1 MKVSEIKAA
10 ATKVV
15 AKSVEKPKEEV
26 TVYRSPKGTVTIT
39 RNAGTEKTAKEVP
52 VETKKKG
59 KRCHCGRFLSRDGY
73 CHVHGKVGG
82 SVIAR
87 TVEEAKERRAK
98 EAYFAKRNK
107 FYADLRATIKEY
119 EDFQKELKSKIR
131 NYHSD
136 GTVKGKEYHKGDYIL
151 LLNNT
156 EIVTLLYF
164 TMSYVRRG
172 EAIAEE
178 LEKRGYTFEELETFI
193 NGFFRKK
200 PAFREMY
207 WTIWKKKFA

>member
-39 RNAGTEKTAKEVP
+39 RNAGTEKTTKEVP

-59 KRCHCGRFLSRDGY
+59 KRCHCGRFLSRDGF
-73 CHVHGKVGG
+73 CHVHGKVVGG
-82 SVIAR
+82 VIAR
-87 TVEEAKERRAK
+87 TIDEAKERRAK

-107 FYADLRATIKEY
+107 FYKELRSFIKEY
-119 EDFQKELKSKIR
+119 ESFQKELKNKIR
-131 NYHSD
+131 NYRFD
-136 GTVKGKEYHKGDYIL
+136 GTLEGRNYHRSDCIL
-151 LLNNT
+151 LDENT

-164 TMSYVRRG
+164 TMSYVRKGEKIKDELERRG
-172 EAIAEE
+172 FTLEE
-178 LEKRGYTFEELETFI
+178 LEGFI
-193 NGFFRKK
+193 NSFFRKK
-200 PAFREMY
+200 PEFRKTY